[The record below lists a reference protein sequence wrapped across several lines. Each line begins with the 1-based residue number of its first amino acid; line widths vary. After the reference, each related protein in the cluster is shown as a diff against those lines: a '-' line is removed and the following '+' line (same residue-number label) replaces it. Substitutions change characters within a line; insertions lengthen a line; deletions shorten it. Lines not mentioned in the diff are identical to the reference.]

1 MNSGQS
7 TLQSFEPVTVDA
19 GTALKDYY
27 TDLSNKSLQDT
38 MLNLQSGFGNQ
49 LITGKLGNYQTAL
62 NSANGNVGLTE
73 AQTGSYNTL
82 ASSGIGTAAAN
93 AGLLSGIMEAANPNA
108 TAQIAKMTA
117 AQDTLPTAAASMK
130 SNIQKTLEKQ
140 AAEELALGG
149 TLTAEEER
157 TAQQAARTASS
168 AAGRTLGNL
177 NMAQEVLGTD
187 AASTAREAQRRT
199 FAQGVDATS
208 NQLNQNYFTNL
219 GTTLSGINTQ
229 QVNPFNVTAQAGST
243 ASGVGSTQM
252 GLASGATE
260 SATGQLLNNDDAL
273 SLASANA
280 STLNSYNA
288 NMTAALAQMQSS
300 QESGLFSGISGLA
313 SSGAL
318 MGLMAAGVAM

>member
-1 MNSGQS
+1 M
-7 TLQSFEPVTVDA
+7 
-19 GTALKDYY
+19 
-27 TDLSNKSLQDT
+27 
-38 MLNLQSGFGNQ
+38 
-49 LITGKLGNYQTAL
+49 
-62 NSANGNVGLTE
+62 
-73 AQTGSYNTL
+73 
-82 ASSGIGTAAAN
+82 
-93 AGLLSGIMEAANPNA
+93 
-108 TAQIAKMTA
+108 
-117 AQDTLPTAAASMK
+117 
-130 SNIQKTLEKQ
+130 
-140 AAEELALGG
+140 
-149 TLTAEEER
+149 
-157 TAQQAARTASS
+157 
-168 AAGRTLGNL
+168 
-177 NMAQEVLGTD
+177 
-187 AASTAREAQRRT
+187 
-199 FAQGVDATS
+199 
-208 NQLNQNYFTNL
+208 LNQNYFTNL

-260 SATGQLLNNDDAL
+260 SASGQLINNDDAL